1 MTLSINHPQ
10 PDTHDPV
17 CTALRTA
24 DDPCEVVEEAIP
36 AMVIGDLT
44 HPDETAIVQHCQA
57 CRSCADQL
65 DTWQTGLA
73 ELPPPIEAAPP
84 EPAPAI
90 GLRQGHY
97 GLMESPV
104 GDLLLVVTDAGV
116 AEIGYLANHSRE
128 EEFAEL
134 EDRGILACERSSRVE
149 PVREQLREYFNHRR
163 SVFTLPVDLGGV
175 TPFTRDVL
183 EATSRV
189 PFGQVLTYQGIASA
203 IGQPKAS
210 RAVGNALGR
219 NPVPVIVPCHRV
231 VRSDGTMGWYTG
243 GPHIKETLLDIE
255 GVTFASPHRAQP
267 SLPGLHG

>member
-1 MTLSINHPQ
+1 MTLSINHQHPE
-10 PDTHDPV
+10 TLDPV
-17 CTALRTA
+17 CAALKTA

-44 HPDETAIVQHCQA
+44 RTDEHAVVEHCQE
-57 CRSCADQL
+57 CRSCAEQL
-65 DTWQTGLA
+65 GTWQEGLA
-73 ELPPPIEAAPP
+73 EVPPPSEAAPP

-90 GLRQGHY
+90 GLPQGHY

-104 GDLLLVVTDAGV
+104 GDLLLVVTDDGV
-116 AEIGYLANHSRE
+116 AEIGYLANHSKD

-134 EDRGILACERSSRVE
+134 EDRGILACERSAKVE
-149 PVREQLREYFNHRR
+149 PVREQLREYFAHKRHT
-163 SVFTLPVDLGGV
+163 FTLPVDLGGV
-175 TPFTRDVL
+175 TPFTRTVL
-183 EATSRV
+183 EATSNV
-189 PFGQVLTYQGIASA
+189 PFGHVLTYQGIAAA

-231 VRSDGTMGWYTG
+231 VRSDGSMGWYTG
-243 GPHIKETLLDIE
+243 GAHIKEALLDIE

-267 SLPGLHG
+267 VLPGLHG